1 MFFSKSFIMCGLK
14 FTSLIY
20 FEFIFVYHVRKCSNI
35 ILLHIAVQ
43 FSQHHLLNRLSF
55 FHCIF
60 LPLLSSILVDMSLT
74 KLQEIVKDKE
84 ARCAAVHGVAKS
96 WT

>member
-1 MFFSKSFIMCGLK
+1 MCGLK

-20 FEFIFVYHVRKCSNI
+20 FEFIFVYHVRKYSNI
-35 ILLHIAVQ
+35 ILLHVAVQ
-43 FSQHHLLNRLSF
+43 FSQHHLLNRLSV

-60 LPLLSSILVDMSLT
+60 LLLLSSILVDMSLT
-74 KLQEIVKDKE
+74 KLQETEKDRE